1 MLTIV
6 LVSLILFNVRYLS
19 RANLQ
24 MTTRSLSMQ
33 YYTVK
38 TPTRRWQESH
48 LIGNYGL
55 VFPETT
61 IICTLLVDY
70 EEVEDNDPNK
80 IAESKSPLKNA
91 ELLVIKKS
99 YGVIKDVP
107 RDAGNSRRKL
117 DPINRNEVDLAR
129 LTPEKKSRAASK

>member
-1 MLTIV
+1 M
-6 LVSLILFNVRYLS
+6 
-19 RANLQ
+19 
-24 MTTRSLSMQ
+24 
-33 YYTVK
+33 
-38 TPTRRWQESH
+38 
-48 LIGNYGL
+48 
-55 VFPETT
+55 FPETT

-99 YGVIKDVP
+99 YGVIKDIP

-117 DPINRNEVDLAR
+117 DPINRNEADLAR
-129 LTPEKKSRAASK
+129 LTPEKNLGLRQMTLHPICACVIWPI

>member
-1 MLTIV
+1 M
-6 LVSLILFNVRYLS
+6 
-19 RANLQ
+19 
-24 MTTRSLSMQ
+24 
-33 YYTVK
+33 
-38 TPTRRWQESH
+38 
-48 LIGNYGL
+48 
-55 VFPETT
+55 FPETT

-99 YGVIKDVP
+99 YGVIKDIP

-117 DPINRNEVDLAR
+117 DSINEKRGRPCPFD
-129 LTPEKKSRAASK
+129 PGKKSRAASNDVASDLRMRHLADLTQKPI